1 MERNKREE
9 KQRGKRNGS
18 NRDREGRSADNV
30 ATTGWL
36 IPFYHT
42 KHCALD
48 ADKNTQSNKQK
59 EKKRESENL
68 TQFYLD
74 HTGSALGRRGS
85 EGRMEDR
92 KENTLN

>member
-1 MERNKREE
+1 MKRLTALTIFLKSHVKSDKNKWKGIRERKNRR
-9 KQRGKRNGS
+9 RGKRNGS

-59 EKKRESENL
+59 EKKERV
-68 TQFYLD
+68 
-74 HTGSALGRRGS
+74 
-85 EGRMEDR
+85 
-92 KENTLN
+92 KTLHNSI